1 MEEKDDFN
9 KNYERTRSVQKKF
22 VTKYKQKILFI

>member
-1 MEEKDDFN
+1 MFEKKMEEKDDFN

-22 VTKYKQKILFI
+22 VTKYK

>member
-9 KNYERTRSVQKKF
+9 KNYERTRSTRSVQKKF
-22 VTKYKQKILFI
+22 VTKYK